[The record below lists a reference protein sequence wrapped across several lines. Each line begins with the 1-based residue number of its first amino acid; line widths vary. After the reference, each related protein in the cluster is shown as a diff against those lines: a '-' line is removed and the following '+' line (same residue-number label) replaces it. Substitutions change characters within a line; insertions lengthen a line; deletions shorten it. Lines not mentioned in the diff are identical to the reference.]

1 MDMTKAFGLG
11 RQKDNLDKNHELES
25 IRGAKLTNTLC
36 VVPRLRMHGAVP
48 PLIRLNGVVLN

>member
-1 MDMTKAFGLG
+1 MTKAFGLG